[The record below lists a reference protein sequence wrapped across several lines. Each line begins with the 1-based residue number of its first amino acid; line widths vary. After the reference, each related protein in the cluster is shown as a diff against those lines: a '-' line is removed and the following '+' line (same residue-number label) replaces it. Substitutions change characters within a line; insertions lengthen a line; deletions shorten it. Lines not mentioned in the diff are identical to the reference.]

1 MLIITDSP
9 NFCAD
14 FLIEQKLQSSQ
25 DAQWQNVDIKPVV
38 EVLLGEIITNYQQ
51 PKESFWKYLL
61 ITESADGSQFDA
73 LINLSKKHEIADK
86 VLCIAGSGKKFHGFR
101 KRPWVSLPGNIHL
114 SVHLKPNQEIKNFAA
129 GLTILSAVSVVQAI
143 DEIEELSGEAK
154 IKWVND
160 IVISKAKVSGVIAQ
174 SQLQAGNVTN
184 AILGIGVNVEA
195 RPEVVKDSYI
205 PEAACLN
212 DFLNDKIKQSEF
224 FPKLISK
231 IEKNYK
237 ILISD
242 RCSELIEFY
251 RDRSIILGNEVLI
264 MTDPVDGKPE
274 QMVQGKVAGIG
285 DNLELFL
292 EGHKEPI
299 TKGRLIL
306 F

>member
-154 IKWVND
+154 IKWIND